1 MATRTASLETCGS
14 VLAHS
19 SDEGSIVECN
29 VFDER
34 VERVAPERYS
44 PAPERRGDAT
54 AGGVSHGIATVLSGA
69 VSNPHVEAF
78 DSRLPSKAQWS
89 SSGAQKPLLMR
100 LPPSQIHRR
109 GGDFTDTGRDVGF
122 SDSVEGFA
130 MYVDEDGVMKMS
142 KHRRGDPFAF
152 GYDAVEEADFSMDGG
167 RVNSGGRRS
176 SHRGGGG
183 VTRGSSCSSSDG
195 FFVSGSSSY
204 SSSEEAYRPFQQ
216 TGDQVYDHRH
226 RCVKGTSATAG
237 YECTPLEMY
246 YRGFAGSLATYDD
259 DVAPVPINAALPSHN
274 HTASRRRRLVVPGS
288 NLRVAYHVNRFR
300 PSRKKGKRARGG
312 STRGRKLRGRVS
324 TVTTSPHVPVGRQG
338 GHREV
343 RSSGRRPTRLSCSG
357 SLSLSTNPV
366 INIVG
371 GGGGATAVSAAVAT
385 SVPGG
390 LSALLSASPPI
401 DVRLSDSEKAARVRE
416 YLLARQAVVERRYA
430 ALRRRSSGT
439 ASTSEAA
446 GSHRSPRRAAV
457 ADAQYATASSI
468 TCDDSRNAAVN
479 SDGLAPQHSRGV
491 WPSTPLSMSLNNLNR
506 SVAFNTW
513 RAGSGAALTSAAT
526 RTARLRA
533 KDASTQLQAVV
544 TKEEAVYV
552 RAGPTS
558 ADSTAPG
565 ARGSDGKGA
574 PGSDGSLGV
583 MHTTALT
590 AGMVTRTAEHMTT
603 LPEPN
608 AGLTIAPNYAP
619 LTNAASA
626 VHTCAAGIHF
636 FRDPTAPRPSELRLQ
651 PVTLSAFTATP
662 SPVSFA
668 ACRAG
673 VGNAPLAPMH
683 TEAANVFDEAL
694 VHAPSHASHALI
706 TPCTVG
712 SATAAYRQPESR
724 APAAPRPPPSTP
736 SVSDLVCKGSLQL
749 RTPRP
754 LMMSGLSSATSLL
767 ANQRQCRDGVALTG
781 RAQLGWRTPSKA
793 ATFCDVRP
801 GVAARGEGTEA
812 GVLHTAPSSGSG
824 GMSFLHKGN
833 LRGEH
838 QSTVASIDF
847 GDGAR
852 SQWRWQRD
860 VAAPAAGADEG
871 GADLMSWRWRGGASA
886 FGMSGEGA
894 QRSVSVAAASKD
906 EAAPG
911 WPGASSA
918 IVHQCSAAGEYDIG
932 RRAAG
937 ASSSAPYSMPS
948 SFAWPRTAPPQPP
961 SHPLPIAPY
970 AVPRQPQ
977 QNTRYHAWTAE
988 GVSATSSTSCVVHVF
1003 TVSRAMLRSVYEYV
1017 AYMCVAKRY
1026 AEVQRRRR
1034 KREEH
1039 LIKELAAGRL
1049 TREAQRCLRC
1059 PHCGVVGQVVRGSYS
1074 QRDSQ
1079 VLPSKLLVSSTLAQS
1094 QHEHGAK
1101 HYQHHSPHYSPASR
1115 HPSLASISTTATTNT
1130 TPRLPQNTPRPL
1142 LVLRGSASSASN
1154 PFDLS
1159 SSQQQHIERLGRL
1172 SVVSPSP
1179 RWTSLPPHPPS
1190 RPTFG
1195 MDSMAQCSSRAAV
1208 DESSGKVEE
1217 RPSLLR
1223 ALAVDEVNAA
1233 LAVSPESAVSLA
1245 SPAAPAVKA
1254 AQAPLTRSVSA
1265 TLGSLTALPPL
1276 ARSASLPP
1284 LRPPPQK
1291 QPHEEDCV
1299 SQEFQQCR
1307 SAPLS
1312 QLPSLGTAFSSS
1324 PLSSPPPSLLIPEA
1338 ATIAPPPL
1346 ARLQASP
1353 NASGTQGTAL
1363 AGPTRSS
1370 NARAEVLLDSSVVS
1384 GELSQSH
1391 YLSSPYEASAPA
1403 TFDRFTSAS
1412 SSDFSAQRQ
1421 QPSSI
1426 LVARAAG
1433 EARSLDEPVVA
1444 ASPRQA
1450 AEECGGATGED
1461 AAVQRPSS
1469 RTTLA
1474 SCSNH
1479 VRGLRAG
1486 GNSSDAESGRLGRA
1500 GAAASQLPGSTASQ
1514 RWPLPGECSAETGMA
1529 SPSLPLATPPAAL
1542 LNRSAPMVDT
1552 GTDNTTAARATATA
1566 PPALAASADSSASR
1580 FAPPASAN
1588 AATTATTAVTTTF
1601 DAQVRAIGSSFRS
1614 NPNMNSRSGSNS
1626 LLCSMVGSTS
1636 TSAVPPLLRM
1646 SAPPQ
1651 CAGGE
1656 GNEDDGAVMQCWR
1669 NTDSHETARE
1679 YSRSGGGLYV
1689 CLSCHQE
1696 VVPKPSLLTSLG
1708 DHRSSRHHS
1717 HLFYHHS
1724 ADFDSSNINNI
1735 SSRGGDADVSD
1746 VGTEDTVPAD
1756 IGVMAFDDLLQDD
1769 AFVYALHT
1777 SLCESL
1783 MMPSTREP
1791 PLLPMLPRER
1801 SRKRPA
1807 KTLPAHADPNELS
1820 SPLLPVASVQQT
1832 DASLPLSPEAIG
1844 TSVTDAAG
1852 KTHSGTAVPVG
1863 APSCPSSGE
1872 LHHPSPVAMRG
1883 GDAVG
1888 SESIGGN
1895 IGDDQDKSPK
1905 QRCDLQQK
1913 QQRQQNP
1920 PKSPLSI
1927 SAASSQASTSS
1938 TLTSLESCAAAAYT
1952 TPSASKGGAA
1962 VAATEEGC
1970 GCLAAPLPVR
1980 FSLPCCGLRVSVLP
1994 YMEPQEKGIDGGST
2008 RRGSTERHPPRMR
2021 YSTSRSGSSGCLPRR
2036 RASAPAS
2043 LSRPAIPRMRE
2054 DAATRGL
2061 TPSAMVM
2068 SDAAASHSF
2077 PTGHSSKQPRRL
2089 SGHRDTPLRQRRRR
2103 SVMNACETKLDPSLA
2118 SPSHG
2123 PMMHSAALWTAL
2135 MTKGT
2140 FSSENHRIQVNPR
2153 TPLDAVSKNRIMQ
2166 RIFRQERLGSLSDTT
2181 AVATRAPPRSRTAAG
2196 PSSRAENHA
2205 GGYPDAPASA
2215 AAPPAAS
2222 TAVAASD
2229 ARRQRRVSAADGRGS
2244 AAAAAVVS
2252 ASARGSDVQR
2262 HRCSPHHAHSYM
2274 HEHAQQHAHLLLPPK
2289 RSPKP
2294 LGLDL
2299 GVYRD
2304 PSLVLEIE
2312 VAYPRLHRGNV
2323 RELLTEWKDTCQP
2336 HPVLVEAVIRN
2347 IVYAVLVQLSA
2358 LHTAGRTHGSVKS
2371 TNLFPLWHAM
2381 EGARKSGL
2389 MMPLRPRQRAT
2400 SPSPLTRAR
2409 KKLEAGLAQ
2418 EKVMETEAPKTEEKE
2433 DSELRWSA
2441 FNVEKEGVTEPGGAL
2456 TAGLPANYEA
2466 VVAKGGNASTPVAEA
2481 VDKTL
2486 KSPARPR
2493 SHSGRRQRVPHTA
2506 AVYLRLH
2513 PQTRS
2518 HKCKEQN
2525 PSKAAHG
2532 TGASSPAQ
2540 SSASAALSGS
2550 SFTSTAAAPSTGLTT
2565 AMGAYRRRSVSVSV
2579 SGGTGADSKQDDA
2592 NSILCAP
2599 MGQSPPS
2606 LVSSSPST
2614 VLLSATMPPS
2624 ALTSG
2629 SRASAVMTAEAIQP
2643 PPTGGSCRNA
2653 AKFSPLIGVTSNSVP
2668 LRRRGGAA
2676 ARQRRSS
2683 IGISVVGD
2691 GLCDLIDDADSEDDS
2706 ALVPLVAEVLAPP
2719 YADAMPRA
2727 AAAKRGAVAAGLGTA
2742 ESQTKS
2748 QNGLRETPTMSV
2760 MSCFA
2765 SSAAVPR
2772 FRDHRH
2778 SHHRSPQG
2786 RGACSAA
2793 LEDPEEWLAAAAPLR
2808 YVRGVE
2814 LRPPA
2819 DVLFSRLALGETALV
2834 GDRPTLDH
2842 GGIPSADAAVV
2853 QESASDIA
2861 AQPVL
2866 TQGPV
2871 GAVPHPRLDSGGR
2884 EETGVP
2890 STTGTAQANRRSS
2903 PEGPPTSSSAAL
2915 HAARNGTG
2923 HDAPD
2928 PLQWSRQVLLVE
2940 NVGAVVGTAL
2950 RTAMTCVLMQRPPRQ
2965 HASPLPP
2972 HSVSLKSALK
2982 TSLSHSQKAH
2992 HTADAV
2998 ANPTTAAAAT
3008 QGLRPAAPQRMDVAA
3023 SSARHTRRAGAAQA
3037 LSVHVPDVVHS
3048 SPPLPPNL
3056 FSIRDSEYVPAPEL
3070 IRFPVD
3076 EACVLRPLWCQ
3087 QPGDAAA
3094 ADEVKEEAGVGR
3106 CPELP
3111 HSPTITAAAAGTKVA
3126 SELRDILS
3134 RLEAAVSPAMTL
3146 RNTLDPYPVS
3156 TPAVDIWQ
3164 LGMMALELADGPPP
3178 PAWLKQREPSPALRT
3193 YPWSSYFHAF
3203 VSLCL
3208 QRAPEQRGTAAELLQ
3223 HPWFSVALVPQAPSA
3238 LPSTCSRS
3246 GDVDRSQG
3254 AIGSGVIGMPVE
3266 ARNVEAA
3273 RPSGKAG
3280 RLAPGNSPA
3289 LPLWS
3294 AGLPG
3299 VMGVDCLTAEEK
3311 AEWENY
3317 DYTLLYASGAPPA
3330 RPHTTTTAAATAA
3343 VTSAAEEQ
3351 LQSGGSHVRQENA
3364 SIQEAQGTTASLAA
3378 ASVGRGSS
3386 RAATVAGAKHAG
3398 ELSSLL
3404 GLGRGRA
3411 HTSSLLHAAPTT
3423 ASAMSSQFS
3432 ALAAPS
3438 AGGRAVIALPS
3449 AAAASATAASTS
3461 DELMTAMCAVDLAQS
3476 FAELIMEQWVQQQQL
3491 VPSLAMTAGAY
3502 DGGLKRRQAMSLP
3515 SRNFFTAA
3523 AATSSQAG
3531 ISSHLLSIVSPQRI
3545 ANDAVAAAPATS
3557 DALSRRFASTVTGHG
3572 ALSQPQS
3579 ALAFPLSNCEEKM
3592 LPMWGGHRLAFS
3604 NSASLSGL
3612 MAVTPVI
3619 SPRVGPSP
3627 SPSPPSEF
3635 VGDVAVRVLSADLH
3649 TLHVPLRD
3657 PRGDTTATAANAL
3670 VFPWEERVTDEWGG
3684 AAGTHSQ
3691 LQPKQA
3697 PSSAAYG
3704 TWQAWCDRSGP
3715 VASGISPSL
3724 MYPTLQ
3730 ALTRWDG
3737 SVSGGGGGC
3746 SKLDGSDSDHNDG
3759 RGTRNGSSDGDWD
3772 RSGSSPHGGRHTRAA
3787 SGFSSQGSSSSSTR
3801 SDSDSY
3807 CSTDDRPLPARGG
3820 GLSDGREGSLF
3831 YVHSPNAGGE
3841 VPVPTQTPAH
3851 HNNDTFGKATTSLI
3865 VDATE
3870 RGCIFKVVT
3879 PGEHSGGG
3887 DMVFDDPT
3895 IGGGA
3900 AVVRE
3905 GVPLSSP
3912 YEASPKQQQRGGD
3925 SDCGAA
3931 LRPSSSRPTRHLLIG
3946 TIVTALAR
3954 LSMMAHRPSD
3964 SEESRDE
3971 TSSSSSEGNDST
3983 SCSDGSGWGA
3993 FSPMWRA
4000 SAGEST
4006 PLEPRGKVAC
4016 TQGYNDSRDAGC
4028 CEESDEDDDGQSM
4041 SADVRCD
4048 ELLRC
4053 LSALQRRCPA
4063 AVGLWCVRVL
4073 QQGMSHPQTAASAVR
4088 VLERIESLLPAEL
4101 ERSLRWFKRPS
4112 ASTSPWQ
4119 SPVPS
4124 ATSDTLR
4131 ASGAPRGEKTATT
4144 AGGGGVSFP
4153 SAAAAVASV
4162 SYAAGGALSPAE
4174 LDASPSSF
4182 QNYEMAKWTYAL
4194 QQAFP
4199 RCT

>member
-29 VFDER
+29 VLDER

-54 AGGVSHGIATVLSGA
+54 AGGVGHGIAMVSNGA

-78 DSRLPSKAQWS
+78 DSRLPSKAQWP
-89 SSGAQKPLLMR
+89 SSGAQQPLLMR

-122 SDSVEGFA
+122 SDSVDGFA

-152 GYDAVEEADFSMDGG
+152 GYDAAEEGDFSMDGG
-167 RVNSGGRRS
+167 RVDSGGRRS
-176 SHRGGGG
+176 SYRGGDG
-183 VTRGSSCSSSDG
+183 VARGSSCSSSDG

-204 SSSEEAYRPFQQ
+204 SSSFEEAYPPSQQ

-226 RCVKGTSATAG
+226 PYVNGTSAAAG

-246 YRGFAGSLATYDD
+246 YRGLAGALATYDD
-259 DVAPVPINAALPSHN
+259 DVAPVPINAALPSHH
-274 HTASRRRRLVVPGS
+274 HTASRRRRLVGPGS
-288 NLRVAYHVNRFR
+288 NLRVAYHVNRGR

-312 STRGRKLRGRVS
+312 STRGRKLRGGVS

-338 GHREV
+338 VHREV

-366 INIVG
+366 VNIVG
-371 GGGGATAVSAAVAT
+371 GGGGATAASAAVAT

-401 DVRLSDSEKAARVRE
+401 DVRPSDSEKTARVRE

-446 GSHRSPRRAAV
+446 GSDRSPQKAAA
-457 ADAQYATASSI
+457 ADAQYATASPS
-468 TCDDSRNAAVN
+468 TCDDGRNAAVS
-479 SDGLAPQHSRGV
+479 SDALAPQHSRGA
-491 WPSTPLSMSLNNLNR
+491 WPSTPLSMSLNDLNR
-506 SVAFNTW
+506 GIGFNTW
-513 RAGSGAALTSAAT
+513 RAGSGTALTPAAT

-533 KDASTQLQAVV
+533 KDASTQLQPVV

-552 RAGPTS
+552 RADPTS
-558 ADSTAPG
+558 AAAAPG
-565 ARGSDGKGA
+565 ARGNDGKGA
-574 PGSDGSLGV
+574 PGSDSSPGV
-583 MHTTALT
+583 MHATALT
-590 AGMVTRTAEHMTT
+590 AGVATRAAEHMTT
-603 LPEPN
+603 LPEPD
-608 AGLTIAPNYAP
+608 AGLTIAPTYAP
-619 LTNAASA
+619 LTKAASA

-636 FRDPTAPRPSELRLQ
+636 FRDPTAPRPSEPRLQ
-651 PVTLSAFTATP
+651 PVTFSAFTATP
-662 SPVSFA
+662 SPVSPA

-673 VGNAPLAPMH
+673 VGNAPSVPMH
-683 TEAANVFDEAL
+683 TEAANVSDEAL
-694 VHAPSHASHALI
+694 VHAPSSASHVLI
-706 TPCTVG
+706 TPCTAG
-712 SATAAYRQPESR
+712 SATAAYRQPASR
-724 APAAPRPPPSTP
+724 TPAAPRPPPSKP
-736 SVSDLVCKGSLQL
+736 SVSGLVCKGSLQL
-749 RTPRP
+749 RSPRP
-754 LMMSGLSSATSLL
+754 LMMSGPSSATSLL
-767 ANQRQCRDGVALTG
+767 ANQRQCRDGVAPTG
-781 RAQLGWRTPSKA
+781 RAQLGWRTPTKE
-793 ATFCDVRP
+793 ATLCDVRP
-801 GVAARGEGTEA
+801 GLEARGQGADA
-812 GVLHTAPSSGSG
+812 GALHTVPSSGNVGTS
-824 GMSFLHKGN
+824 SLHKGN
-833 LRGEH
+833 LRGED
-838 QSTVASIDF
+838 QSTVTSIDV

-852 SQWRWQRD
+852 SQRRWQRD
-860 VAAPAAGADEG
+860 AAAPAAGADMEG
-871 GADLMSWRWRGGASA
+871 GAGLVSWRWRGGTSA
-886 FGMSGEGA
+886 FGRSGEGT
-894 QRSVSVAAASKD
+894 QGRVSVAAASKD
-906 EAAPG
+906 EAARG
-911 WPGASSA
+911 RPGAWSA
-918 IVHQCSAAGEYDIG
+918 IVHSCNAAVEYDIDHP
-932 RRAAG
+932 AVG
-937 ASSSAPYSMPS
+937 ASSSAPSSMPS
-948 SFAWPRTAPPQPP
+948 SAWPRTAPPQPP
-961 SHPLPIAPY
+961 SHPPPIAPY
-970 AVPRQPQ
+970 AVLRHPQ
-977 QNTRYHAWTAE
+977 QNTRYHAWTVE

-1017 AYMCVAKRY
+1017 AYMCVARRY

-1039 LIKELAAGRL
+1039 LIKELATSRL

-1079 VLPSKLLVSSTLAQS
+1079 VLPSNFLVSSTLAQS

-1101 HYQHHSPHYSPASR
+1101 HHHHSPHHSPASR

-1142 LVLRGSASSASN
+1142 LVLRGSASTASN
-1154 PFDLS
+1154 SFDLS
-1159 SSQQQHIERLGRL
+1159 SSQQQHMERLGQPT
-1172 SVVSPSP
+1172 VVSPSP

-1190 RPTFG
+1190 RPAFG
-1195 MDSMAQCSSRAAV
+1195 MDSVTQCQSRAAV
-1208 DESSGKVEE
+1208 DDSSGKVEE
-1217 RPSLLR
+1217 RPSVLR

-1233 LAVSPESAVSLA
+1233 LAAPPESPVSLS

-1254 AQAPLTRSVSA
+1254 AHAPLTRSVSA

-1312 QLPSLGTAFSSS
+1312 QLPSVGTALSPS
-1324 PLSSPPPSLLIPEA
+1324 PLPSPPPLLISAA

-1391 YLSSPYEASAPA
+1391 YLSSSPYEASAPA

-1421 QPSSI
+1421 QPPSTI
-1426 LVARAAG
+1426 VARAAD
-1433 EARSLDEPVVA
+1433 EARSPDEPVAA
-1444 ASPRQA
+1444 ASSRQA

-1461 AAVQRPSS
+1461 AAVHRSSS

-1474 SCSNH
+1474 NCSSH

-1486 GNSSDAESGRLGRA
+1486 GNSSDAESGRLGRV
-1500 GAAASQLPGSTASQ
+1500 GAAAPQLPGSTASQ
-1514 RWPLPGECSAETGMA
+1514 RWPPPGECSAETGMA
-1529 SPSLPLATPPAAL
+1529 SPSLPLAIPAAAL
-1542 LNRSAPMVDT
+1542 LNRSALMVDT
-1552 GTDNTTAARATATA
+1552 GTHNTTVARPTATA

-1580 FAPPASAN
+1580 FAPPASTN
-1588 AATTATTAVTTTF
+1588 AATTATTAVTTAF
-1601 DAQVRAIGSSFRS
+1601 DAQGRAIGSSFRS
-1614 NPNMNSRSGSNS
+1614 NPNMNSRSDSNS
-1626 LLCSMVGSTS
+1626 LLCSMMGSTS

-1651 CAGGE
+1651 CEGGE
-1656 GNEDDGAVMQCWR
+1656 GSEDKGAVMQRWR
-1669 NTDSHETARE
+1669 DTDSRETARE

-1696 VVPKPSLLTSLG
+1696 VLPKPSLLTSVG

-1724 ADFDSSNINNI
+1724 ADCHSPNINNI
-1735 SSRGGDADVSD
+1735 SSRDGDADVSD

-1769 AFVYALHT
+1769 AFVYALHA
-1777 SLCESL
+1777 SLRESL

-1791 PLLPMLPRER
+1791 PPLPLLPRER

-1807 KTLPAHADPNELS
+1807 KTLPAHADPNDLLN
-1820 SPLLPVASVQQT
+1820 PLLPVASVQ
-1832 DASLPLSPEAIG
+1832 LSPEAIDAAA
-1844 TSVTDAAG
+1844 TDAAG
-1852 KTHSGTAVPVG
+1852 KARSGTAVSAG
-1863 APSCPSSGE
+1863 APSCLSSGE

-1883 GDAVG
+1883 GDAVC
-1888 SESIGGN
+1888 SESIGGD
-1895 IGDDQDKSPK
+1895 IGDDQDKPPN

-1913 QQRQQNP
+1913 QQRQHNP
-1920 PKSPLSI
+1920 STSPLSI

-1938 TLTSLESCAAAAYT
+1938 TLASLESCAAAAYT

-1962 VAATEEGC
+1962 VAATKEGC
-1970 GCLAAPLPVR
+1970 GCSAAALPVR
-1980 FSLPCCGLRVSVLP
+1980 FSLPCCGLKVSVLP
-1994 YMEPQEKGIDGGST
+1994 YVEPHEKCFDGGST

-2021 YSTSRSGSSGCLPRR
+2021 YSRSKSASSGCLPRR

-2068 SDAAASHSF
+2068 SDAAALHSL
-2077 PTGHSSKQPRRL
+2077 PIDRSSKQPRRL
-2089 SGHRDTPLRQRRRR
+2089 SGHRDTPPRQRRRR
-2103 SVMNACETKLDPSLA
+2103 SVMNPTETKLNPSLA

-2123 PMMHSAALWTAL
+2123 PMMHNAALWTAL
-2135 MTKGT
+2135 MMKGT

-2181 AVATRAPPRSRTAAG
+2181 AVATRSPSRSRTAAG

-2205 GGYPDAPASA
+2205 GGHPDALASA
-2215 AAPPAAS
+2215 AAPAAAS
-2222 TAVAASD
+2222 AAVVASD
-2229 ARRQRRVSAADGRGS
+2229 ARRQRRASAADGRGG
-2244 AAAAAVVS
+2244 AAAAPVVS
-2252 ASARGSDVQR
+2252 SSARGSDVQR
-2262 HRCSPHHAHSYM
+2262 QRCPHHHTHSYK
-2274 HEHAQQHAHLLLPPK
+2274 HEHAQQHAYLLLPPK

-2358 LHTAGRTHGSVKS
+2358 LHAAGRTHGSVKS

-2389 MMPLRPRQRAT
+2389 IMPPRPRQRAT
-2400 SPSPLTRAR
+2400 SPSSLAGAH

-2418 EKVMETEAPKTEEKE
+2418 EKVMETEAPKTEAKE
-2433 DSELRWSA
+2433 DDERRWSA
-2441 FNVEKEGVTEPGGAL
+2441 SNVEKEGVTEPGGAP
-2456 TAGLPANYEA
+2456 TAGLPANDEA
-2466 VVAKGGNASTPVAEA
+2466 VVVEEGHASTSVAAA
-2481 VDKTL
+2481 VDKIL
-2486 KSPARPR
+2486 KSPTRPR
-2493 SHSGRRQRVPHTA
+2493 YHSGRRQRVPHAA
-2506 AVYLRLH
+2506 AVHLRLH
-2513 PQTRS
+2513 LQTRS
-2518 HKCKEQN
+2518 HKCKEQS
-2525 PSKAAHG
+2525 PSKAARG

-2550 SFTSTAAAPSTGLTT
+2550 SFASTAAAPSTGLAT
-2565 AMGAYRRRSVSVSV
+2565 AMAAYRRRSVSVSV
-2579 SGGTGADSKQDDA
+2579 VGGTGADSKQDEA

-2599 MGQSPPS
+2599 MGQSPLS

-2629 SRASAVMTAEAIQP
+2629 SRASAVMTADAIQP
-2643 PPTGGSCRNA
+2643 SHTGGSSRNA
-2653 AKFSPLIGVTSNSVP
+2653 AKFSPLIGVTSNSAP

-2676 ARQRRSS
+2676 ARLRRSS
-2683 IGISVVGD
+2683 IGINVVGD
-2691 GLCDLIDDADSEDDS
+2691 GLCDLNDDAYSEDDS

-2719 YADAMPRA
+2719 YADAIPRA
-2727 AAAKRGAVAAGLGTA
+2727 AAAKRGAATAELGTA
-2742 ESQTKS
+2742 EPQTKS
-2748 QNGLRETPTMSV
+2748 QNGLRETPTMNV
-2760 MSCFA
+2760 MSSFA
-2765 SSAAVPR
+2765 SFAAVPR
-2772 FRDHRH
+2772 PRDHRH
-2778 SHHRSPQG
+2778 SHHLSPQG
-2786 RGACSAA
+2786 RGSCSAA

-2819 DVLFSRLALGETALV
+2819 DVLFSRLVLGKTAFA
-2834 GDRPTLDH
+2834 GDRPILDH
-2842 GGIPSADAAVV
+2842 RGMPSADAAVV
-2853 QESASDIA
+2853 LESASDIA

-2871 GAVPHPRLDSGGR
+2871 GAVPHPRLDNGSR

-2890 STTGTAQANRRSS
+2890 SATDADQASRRSS
-2903 PEGPPTSSSAAL
+2903 PAGPPTSSSAAL
-2915 HAARNGTG
+2915 HAVSNGAG
-2923 HDAPD
+2923 QDAPD

-2965 HASPLPP
+2965 HASPLPS
-2972 HSVSLKSALK
+2972 HSASLKSVK

-2998 ANPTTAAAAT
+2998 ASPITAAAAT
-3008 QGLRPAAPQRMDVAA
+3008 QGLRPAASQRMDVAA

-3037 LSVHVPDVVHS
+3037 LRVHVPDVVHS
-3048 SPPLPPNL
+3048 PPPRPPNL
-3056 FSIRDSEYVPAPEL
+3056 FAIRDSEYVPAPER

-3076 EACVLRPLWCQ
+3076 EACVLQRLWCQ

-3094 ADEVKEEAGVGR
+3094 ADEVKKEAGAGR

-3111 HSPTITAAAAGTKVA
+3111 HSPTITAADAGTKFA

-3156 TPAVDIWQ
+3156 SAAVDIWEV
-3164 LGMMALELADGPPP
+3164 GMMALELADGPPP

-3238 LPSTCSRS
+3238 LPPTCSRS
-3246 GDVDRSQG
+3246 GDVDWSQG
-3254 AIGSGVIGMPVE
+3254 AIGSGVTGVPVE
-3266 ARNVEAA
+3266 ARNVETT
-3273 RPSGKAG
+3273 RQSGKAG
-3280 RLAPGNSPA
+3280 RLAPVNSPA

-3294 AGLPG
+3294 ARLPG
-3299 VMGVDCLTAEEK
+3299 VMGIDCLTAEEK

-3343 VTSAAEEQ
+3343 VASAAEEQ
-3351 LQSGGSHVRQENA
+3351 LQSGSSHVRRESA
-3364 SIQEAQGTTASLAA
+3364 SMQEAQGTTASASA
-3378 ASVGRGSS
+3378 ASAGMRSGRC
-3386 RAATVAGAKHAG
+3386 ATAAGAQHAG

-3411 HTSSLLHAAPTT
+3411 RTSSLLHAAPTT
-3423 ASAMSSQFS
+3423 AAAMSSQFS

-3438 AGGRAVIALPS
+3438 AGGRAVVALSS
-3449 AAAASATAASTS
+3449 AAAASATAASTN

-3476 FAELIMEQWVQQQQL
+3476 FAELIMEQWVQQQQQL
-3491 VPSLAMTAGAY
+3491 VPSLAMAAGAY
-3502 DGGLKRRQAMSLP
+3502 DGAVKGRQAMSLP

-3531 ISSHLLSIVSPQRI
+3531 ASSHLLSIVSPQRMTTG
-3545 ANDAVAAAPATS
+3545 AVAAAPATS
-3557 DALSRRFASTVTGHG
+3557 NALSRRSAPTVTGHG
-3572 ALSQPQS
+3572 AASQPQS
-3579 ALAFPLSNCEEKM
+3579 ALAFPWSNCEEKM
-3592 LPMWGGHRLAFS
+3592 LPMWGGHSLAFS
-3604 NSASLSGL
+3604 NSASQSGL

-3619 SPRVGPSP
+3619 SPRAVPSP
-3627 SPSPPSEF
+3627 SPSPPSEL
-3635 VGDVAVRVLSADLH
+3635 VGDVAVRVLSTDLH
-3649 TLHVPLRD
+3649 TLHAPLRD
-3657 PRGDTTATAANAL
+3657 PRGVTTATAANAL
-3670 VFPWEERVTDEWGG
+3670 VSPWEERIMDEWGD

-3691 LQPKQA
+3691 VQWKQA
-3697 PSSAAYG
+3697 PSSAAHG
-3704 TWQAWCDRSGP
+3704 TLQPWCDRSGRT
-3715 VASGISPSL
+3715 ASRNSPSL
-3724 MYPTLQ
+3724 MYPTLP
-3730 ALTRWDG
+3730 ASTLWDG

-3746 SKLDGSDSDHNDG
+3746 SKLDWSHSDHNDG
-3759 RGTRNGSSDGDWD
+3759 RSTRDDSSDGGWD
-3772 RSGSSPHGGRHTRAA
+3772 RSGNSPHGGHHTRAA
-3787 SGFSSQGSSSSSTR
+3787 SGVSSQSRTSSSTR
-3801 SDSDSY
+3801 SDSDSDSY
-3807 CSTDDRPLPARGG
+3807 CTADDRPLPARGG
-3820 GLSDGREGSLF
+3820 GLSDGREGGLF
-3831 YVHSPNAGGE
+3831 YVHSPNVGGE

-3851 HNNDTFGKATTSLI
+3851 HNNDTFSKATTSLI
-3865 VDATE
+3865 VDASE

-3879 PGEHSGGG
+3879 PGQRAGGG
-3887 DMVFDDPT
+3887 DMAFEDPT

-3900 AVVRE
+3900 TAVRE

-3912 YEASPKQQQRGGD
+3912 YEAAPKQQQRGGG

-3931 LRPSSSRPTRHLLIG
+3931 LRPSPSRPTRHLLIG
-3946 TIVTALAR
+3946 TIATALAR

-3964 SEESRDE
+3964 SEGSWDE
-3971 TSSSSSEGNDST
+3971 TTSSSSEGQDST
-3983 SCSDGSGWGA
+3983 SCSDGSGCGA
-3993 FSPMWRA
+3993 LSPMERA
-4000 SAGEST
+4000 SAGELT

-4016 TQGYNDSRDAGC
+4016 TQGYNDSRDASC

-4073 QQGMSHPQTAASAVR
+4073 QQAMSHPQTAASAVR

-4112 ASTSPWQ
+4112 ASPSPWRL
-4119 SPVPS
+4119 PAPS
-4124 ATSDTLR
+4124 ATSDPLR
-4131 ASGAPRGEKTATT
+4131 ASGAPRSEKAAAT
-4144 AGGGGVSFP
+4144 AGGGGVSSP
-4153 SAAAAVASV
+4153 SAVAAVSNV
-4162 SYAAGGALSPAE
+4162 SYASGGTLSPAE

-4182 QNYEMAKWTYAL
+4182 QNYEMAKWAYAL

>member
-29 VFDER
+29 VLDER
-34 VERVAPERYS
+34 VERATPERYS

-54 AGGVSHGIATVLSGA
+54 AGGVGHVIATVSSGA
-69 VSNPHVEAF
+69 VSHPHVEAF
-78 DSRLPSKAQWS
+78 DSRLPSKVQWS
-89 SSGAQKPLLMR
+89 SSGAHQ
-100 LPPSQIHRR
+100 PPSQIHRR

-122 SDSVEGFA
+122 SDSVDGFA

-152 GYDAVEEADFSMDGG
+152 GYDAAEEGDFSMDGR
-167 RVNSGGRRS
+167 RVDSGGRRS
-176 SHRGGGG
+176 SYRGGDG
-183 VTRGSSCSSSDG
+183 VARGSSCSSSDG

-204 SSSEEAYRPFQQ
+204 SSSFEEAYQLSQQ
-216 TGDQVYDHRH
+216 TRDQVYDHRH
-226 RCVKGTSATAG
+226 RYVNGTSAADG
-237 YECTPLEMY
+237 YERTPLEMY
-246 YRGFAGSLATYDD
+246 YRGFAGALATYDD
-259 DVAPVPINAALPSHN
+259 DVAPVPINAALPSH
-274 HTASRRRRLVVPGS
+274 HTASRRRRLVGPGS
-288 NLRVAYHVNRFR
+288 NLRVAYHVRRGR
-300 PSRKKGKRARGG
+300 PSRKKGKRARGS
-312 STRGRKLRGRVS
+312 STRGRKLRGRVN

-366 INIVG
+366 VNIVG
-371 GGGGATAVSAAVAT
+371 GGGGATAASAAVAT

-390 LSALLSASPPI
+390 LSALLSASPSI
-401 DVRLSDSEKAARVRE
+401 DVRPSDSEKAARVRE

-446 GSHRSPRRAAV
+446 GSDRSPRRSAAANV
-457 ADAQYATASSI
+457 QYAAASPSP
-468 TCDDSRNAAVN
+468 CDDGRNAAVN
-479 SDGLAPQHSRGV
+479 SDALAPQHSRGA
-491 WPSTPLSMSLNNLNR
+491 WPSTPLSMSLNDLNR
-506 SVAFNTW
+506 GIGFNTW
-513 RAGSGAALTSAAT
+513 RAGSGTALTPAAP

-558 ADSTAPG
+558 AAAAPG

-574 PGSDGSLGV
+574 PGSDGSPGV
-583 MHTTALT
+583 MHATALT
-590 AGMVTRTAEHMTT
+590 AGMATRAAQHMTT

-608 AGLTIAPNYAP
+608 AGLTIAPTYAP
-619 LTNAASA
+619 LTKAASA

-636 FRDPTAPRPSELRLQ
+636 FRDPTAPRPSESRLQ

-662 SPVSFA
+662 SPVSPA

-673 VGNAPLAPMH
+673 VGNAPLALMH
-683 TEAANVFDEAL
+683 TEAANVSDEAL
-694 VHAPSHASHALI
+694 VHAPSSASHTLM

-712 SATAAYRQPESR
+712 SATAAYHQPASR
-724 APAAPRPPPSTP
+724 TPAAPQPSPSKP
-736 SVSDLVCKGSLQL
+736 SVSGLVCKGSLQL
-749 RTPRP
+749 RSPRP
-754 LMMSGLSSATSLL
+754 LLMSGHSSATSLL
-767 ANQRQCRDGVALTG
+767 ANQRQCRDGVAPTG
-781 RAQLGWRTPSKA
+781 RAQLGWRTPTKA

-801 GVAARGEGTEA
+801 GLAARGEGADA
-812 GVLHTAPSSGSG
+812 GALHTVPSSGSG
-824 GMSFLHKGN
+824 GTSSLHKGN
-833 LRGEH
+833 LRGQD

-852 SQWRWQRD
+852 SQWRRQRD
-860 VAAPAAGADEG
+860 AAAPAAGADMEG

-894 QRSVSVAAASKD
+894 QGRVSVAAASKD
-906 EAAPG
+906 EAARG
-911 WPGASSA
+911 WPGAWSA
-918 IVHQCSAAGEYDIG
+918 IVHPCSAAGEYDIG
-932 RRAAG
+932 RPAAG
-937 ASSSAPYSMPS
+937 ASSSAPSSMPS

-961 SHPLPIAPY
+961 SHPPPIAPY
-970 AVPRQPQ
+970 AVPRHPQ

-1017 AYMCVAKRY
+1017 AYMCVARRY

-1079 VLPSKLLVSSTLAQS
+1079 VLPSNLLVFSTLAQS

-1101 HYQHHSPHYSPASR
+1101 HHHHHSPHYSPASR
-1115 HPSLASISTTATTNT
+1115 HPSLASISTTATTKT

-1154 PFDLS
+1154 SFDLS
-1159 SSQQQHIERLGRL
+1159 SSQQQHMERLGRP
-1172 SVVSPSP
+1172 SVISPSP

-1190 RPTFG
+1190 RPAFG
-1195 MDSMAQCSSRAAV
+1195 MDSVAQCNSRAAV
-1208 DESSGKVEE
+1208 DDSSGKVEE
-1217 RPSLLR
+1217 RPSVLR

-1233 LAVSPESAVSLA
+1233 LAAPPESAVSLS
-1245 SPAAPAVKA
+1245 SPAAVTVKA
-1254 AQAPLTRSVSA
+1254 AHAPLTRSVSA

-1276 ARSASLPP
+1276 ARSSSLPP

-1291 QPHEEDCV
+1291 QPQEEDCV
-1299 SQEFQQCR
+1299 SKEFQQCR

-1312 QLPSLGTAFSSS
+1312 QLPSVGTALSSS
-1324 PLSSPPPSLLIPEA
+1324 PLPSPPPLLIPAA

-1391 YLSSPYEASAPA
+1391 YLTSSPYEASAPA
-1403 TFDRFTSAS
+1403 TFDRLTSAS

-1421 QPSSI
+1421 QPPSTI
-1426 LVARAAG
+1426 VARAAD
-1433 EARSLDEPVVA
+1433 EARSLDEPVAA

-1461 AAVQRPSS
+1461 AAVQRSSS
-1469 RTTLA
+1469 RTTFA
-1474 SCSNH
+1474 NYRSH

-1500 GAAASQLPGSTASQ
+1500 GAAAPQLPGLTASQ
-1514 RWPLPGECSAETGMA
+1514 RWPPPGECSAETGLA
-1529 SPSLPLATPPAAL
+1529 SPSLPLAIPAATL
-1542 LNRSAPMVDT
+1542 LDRYSLMMDT
-1552 GTDNTTAARATATA
+1552 GTHNTTVARSTATA

-1580 FAPPASAN
+1580 FAPPASTS
-1588 AATTATTAVTTTF
+1588 AAPTAATAVTTAF

-1614 NPNMNSRSGSNS
+1614 NSNMISRSGSNS
-1626 LLCSMVGSTS
+1626 LLCSMMGSTS

-1651 CAGGE
+1651 CEGGE
-1656 GNEDDGAVMQCWR
+1656 GNGDEGAVVQRWR
-1669 NTDSHETARE
+1669 DTDSRETARE

-1696 VVPKPSLLTSLG
+1696 VAPKPSLLTSVG
-1708 DHRSSRHHS
+1708 DYRSSRHHS
-1717 HLFYHHS
+1717 HLLYHHS
-1724 ADFDSSNINNI
+1724 ADCHSPNI
-1735 SSRGGDADVSD
+1735 SNSSGRGGDADVSD
-1746 VGTEDTVPAD
+1746 VRTEDTVPAD

-1791 PLLPMLPRER
+1791 PPLPMLPRER

-1807 KTLPAHADPNELS
+1807 KTLPAHAGPNDLL
-1820 SPLLPVASVQQT
+1820 SPLLPVASMQQT
-1832 DASLPLSPEAIG
+1832 DASLQLSPEAIG
-1844 TSVTDAAG
+1844 AAATDAAG
-1852 KTHSGTAVPVG
+1852 KTRSGTAVPAG
-1863 APSCPSSGE
+1863 APSCFSAGE
-1872 LHHPSPVAMRG
+1872 LHHPSSVAMRG
-1883 GDAVG
+1883 GNAVC
-1888 SESIGGN
+1888 SESIGGD
-1895 IGDDQDKSPK
+1895 IGDDQDKPPK

-1913 QQRQQNP
+1913 QQQKQQQQHNP
-1920 PKSPLSI
+1920 PTSPLSI
-1927 SAASSQASTSS
+1927 PAASSQTSTSS
-1938 TLTSLESCAAAAYT
+1938 TSTSLESYAAAAYT

-1962 VAATEEGC
+1962 VAATKEGG
-1970 GCLAAPLPVR
+1970 GCSAAPLPVR
-1980 FSLPCCGLRVSVLP
+1980 FSLPCCGLKVSVLP
-1994 YMEPQEKGIDGGST
+1994 YIESQEKGIDGGST

-2021 YSTSRSGSSGCLPRR
+2021 YSRSRSASSGCLPRR

-2068 SDAAASHSF
+2068 SDAAASHSL
-2077 PTGHSSKQPRRL
+2077 PTDHSSKQPRRL
-2089 SGHRDTPLRQRRRR
+2089 SGHCDTPPRQRRRR
-2103 SVMNACETKLDPSLA
+2103 SVMNASETKLNPSFA

-2123 PMMHSAALWTAL
+2123 PMMHNAALWTAL
-2135 MTKGT
+2135 MMKGT

-2181 AVATRAPPRSRTAAG
+2181 AVATRAPSRSRTAAG

-2205 GGYPDAPASA
+2205 GGHPDALASA
-2215 AAPPAAS
+2215 AAPAAAS

-2229 ARRQRRVSAADGRGS
+2229 ARRQRRVSAADGRGG

-2262 HRCSPHHAHSYM
+2262 HRCPHHHAHSYM

-2304 PSLVLEIE
+2304 PNLVLEIE

-2323 RELLTEWKDTCQP
+2323 RELLTEWKNTCQP

-2358 LHTAGRTHGSVKS
+2358 LHAAGRTHGSVKS

-2389 MMPLRPRQRAT
+2389 MMPPRPRQRAT
-2400 SPSPLTRAR
+2400 SPSPLAGAH

-2418 EKVMETEAPKTEEKE
+2418 GKVMETEAPKTEEKE
-2433 DSELRWSA
+2433 DDERRWSA
-2441 FNVEKEGVTEPGGAL
+2441 SNVEKEGVTEPGGAP
-2456 TAGLPANYEA
+2456 TAGFPANDEA
-2466 VVAKGGNASTPVAEA
+2466 VVAEEGHASTSVAAA

-2486 KSPARPR
+2486 KSPTRPR
-2493 SHSGRRQRVPHTA
+2493 FHSGRRQRVPHAA
-2506 AVYLRLH
+2506 AVHLRLH

-2518 HKCKEQN
+2518 HKCKEQS
-2525 PSKAAHG
+2525 PSKAARG

-2550 SFTSTAAAPSTGLTT
+2550 SFASTAVAPSTGLAT
-2565 AMGAYRRRSVSVSV
+2565 AMAAYRRRSVSVSV
-2579 SGGTGADSKQDDA
+2579 GGGTGADSKQDDA

-2599 MGQSPPS
+2599 MGQSPLS

-2624 ALTSG
+2624 ALSSG

-2643 PPTGGSCRNA
+2643 SHTGGSSRNA
-2653 AKFSPLIGVTSNSVP
+2653 AKFSPLIGVTSNSAP
-2668 LRRRGGAA
+2668 LRRRGSAA
-2676 ARQRRSS
+2676 ARLRRSS
-2683 IGISVVGD
+2683 IGINVVGD
-2691 GLCDLIDDADSEDDS
+2691 GLCDLNDDADSEDDS

-2719 YADAMPRA
+2719 YTDAMPRA
-2727 AAAKRGAVAAGLGTA
+2727 AAKRGAAPAELGTA

-2748 QNGLRETPTMSV
+2748 QNGLRATPAMSV
-2760 MSCFA
+2760 MSSFA
-2765 SSAAVPR
+2765 SFAAVPR
-2772 FRDHRH
+2772 PRDHRH
-2778 SHHRSPQG
+2778 SHHRGPQG
-2786 RGACSAA
+2786 RGSCSAA

-2814 LRPPA
+2814 VRPPA
-2819 DVLFSRLALGETALV
+2819 DVLFSRLALGKTVLA
-2834 GDRPTLDH
+2834 GDRPILDH
-2842 GGIPSADAAVV
+2842 RGMPSADAAVV
-2853 QESASDIA
+2853 LESASDIA

-2890 STTGTAQANRRSS
+2890 STTAADQASRRSS
-2903 PEGPPTSSSAAL
+2903 PAGPPTSSSAAL
-2915 HAARNGTG
+2915 HAASNGAG
-2923 HDAPD
+2923 QDAPD

-2940 NVGAVVGTAL
+2940 NVGAVVATAL
-2950 RTAMTCVLMQRPPRQ
+2950 RTAMTCVLMQCPPRQ

-2972 HSVSLKSALK
+2972 HSASLKSALK
-2982 TSLSHSQKAH
+2982 TSLSRSQKAH

-2998 ANPTTAAAAT
+2998 ASPTTAAAAT
-3008 QGLRPAAPQRMDVAA
+3008 QGLRPAASQRIDVAA

-3048 SPPLPPNL
+3048 PPPLPPNL
-3056 FSIRDSEYVPAPEL
+3056 FAIRDSEYVPAPEL

-3076 EACVLRPLWCQ
+3076 EACVLRRLWCQ

-3094 ADEVKEEAGVGR
+3094 TDEVKEEACAGR
-3106 CPELP
+3106 GPELP
-3111 HSPTITAAAAGTKVA
+3111 HSPTITAADAGTKVA

-3134 RLEAAVSPAMTL
+3134 RLEMAVSPAMTL

-3156 TPAVDIWQ
+3156 SAAVDIWE

-3178 PAWLKQREPSPALRT
+3178 PAWLKQREPLPALRT

-3223 HPWFSVALVPQAPSA
+3223 HPWFSVALVPQ
-3238 LPSTCSRS
+3238 TCSRS
-3246 GDVDRSQG
+3246 GDVDWSQG
-3254 AIGSGVIGMPVE
+3254 AIRSGVTGVPVE

-3273 RPSGKAG
+3273 RPIGKAG
-3280 RLAPGNSPA
+3280 RLASVNSLA

-3294 AGLPG
+3294 ARLPG

-3330 RPHTTTTAAATAA
+3330 RPHTTTTATATAA
-3343 VTSAAEEQ
+3343 VASAAEEH
-3351 LQSGGSHVRQENA
+3351 LQSGSSHVRRESA
-3364 SIQEAQGTTASLAA
+3364 SMQEAQGTTASASA
-3378 ASVGRGSS
+3378 ASAGMRSS
-3386 RAATVAGAKHAG
+3386 RAATAAGAKHPG

-3411 HTSSLLHAAPTT
+3411 RTSSLLHAAPTT
-3423 ASAMSSQFS
+3423 AAAMSSQFS

-3438 AGGRAVIALPS
+3438 AGGRAIVALS
-3449 AAAASATAASTS
+3449 SAAAAASATAASTN

-3476 FAELIMEQWVQQQQL
+3476 FAELIMEQWVQQQQQL
-3491 VPSLAMTAGAY
+3491 VPSLAMAAGAY
-3502 DGGLKRRQAMSLP
+3502 DGALKGRQATLLP

-3523 AATSSQAG
+3523 AATSSQA
-3531 ISSHLLSIVSPQRI
+3531 STSPHLISIVSPQRI
-3545 ANDAVAAAPATS
+3545 TTGAVATAPATS
-3557 DALSRRFASTVTGHG
+3557 NALSRRSASTVTGHG
-3572 ALSQPQS
+3572 AVSQPQS
-3579 ALAFPLSNCEEKM
+3579 ALAFPQSNCEEKM
-3592 LPMWGGHRLAFS
+3592 LPMWGGHSLAFS

-3619 SPRVGPSP
+3619 SPRAVPSP
-3627 SPSPPSEF
+3627 SPSPPSEL
-3635 VGDVAVRVLSADLH
+3635 VADVAVRVLPTDLH

-3670 VFPWEERVTDEWGG
+3670 VSPWEERIADEWGG

-3691 LQPKQA
+3691 VQLKQA
-3697 PSSAAYG
+3697 SSSAAHG
-3704 TWQAWCDRSGP
+3704 TLQPWCDRSGRA
-3715 VASGISPSL
+3715 ASGNSPSL

-3730 ALTRWDG
+3730 ALTRWGG

-3746 SKLDGSDSDHNDG
+3746 SKLDWSHSDHNDG
-3759 RGTRNGSSDGDWD
+3759 RSTRDDRSDGDWD
-3772 RSGSSPHGGRHTRAA
+3772 RSGNSPHGGRHTRAA
-3787 SGFSSQGSSSSSTR
+3787 SGVSSQSSSSSSSP

-3807 CSTDDRPLPARGG
+3807 CTADDRPLPARGG

-3831 YVHSPNAGGE
+3831 YVHSPNVGGE

-3851 HNNDTFGKATTSLI
+3851 HNNDTFSKATTSLI

-3879 PGEHSGGG
+3879 PGQRAGG
-3887 DMVFDDPT
+3887 DDMAFDDPA

-3900 AVVRE
+3900 AAVRE
-3905 GVPLSSP
+3905 GAPLSSP
-3912 YEASPKQQQRGGD
+3912 YEAAPKQQQRGGD

-3946 TIVTALAR
+3946 TIATALAR

-3964 SEESRDE
+3964 SEESWDE
-3971 TSSSSSEGNDST
+3971 TSSSSSEGEDST
-3983 SCSDGSGWGA
+3983 SCSDGSGYDVL
-3993 FSPMWRA
+3993 SPIWRA
-4000 SAGEST
+4000 SAGELT

-4016 TQGYNDSRDAGC
+4016 TQGYNDSRDASC

-4053 LSALQRRCPA
+4053 LTALQRRCPA

-4073 QQGMSHPQTAASAVR
+4073 QQAMSHPQTTASAVR

-4101 ERSLRWFKRPS
+4101 ERSLRWFKRSS
-4112 ASTSPWQ
+4112 ASPSPWR
-4119 SPVPS
+4119 SPAPS
-4124 ATSDTLR
+4124 ATSDPLR
-4131 ASGAPRGEKTATT
+4131 ASGAPRGEKNAAT
-4144 AGGGGVSFP
+4144 AGGGVSSP
-4153 SAAAAVASV
+4153 SAVAAAANV
-4162 SYAAGGALSPAE
+4162 SYASGGALSPAE